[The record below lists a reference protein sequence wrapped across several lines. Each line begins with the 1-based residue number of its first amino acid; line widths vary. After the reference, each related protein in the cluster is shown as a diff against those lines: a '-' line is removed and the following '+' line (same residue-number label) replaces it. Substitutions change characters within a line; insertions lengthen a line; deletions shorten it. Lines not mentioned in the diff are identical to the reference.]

1 MQRMQALHTK
11 NDTYTPCN
19 TWDNM
24 TLFDFN
30 GSALSSIKVLNQ
42 PAENLLSNISF
53 ENDGVT
59 TTPADWNVWLS
70 DSSDTGTVK
79 TEYGYAYDGDY
90 KLTFWDDSAYSAL
103 YIRHLQI
110 FPTVRINSQFGQRP
124 MGIRMC
130 FSCMRRIM
138 EGMN

>member
-1 MQRMQALHTK
+1 MELMQRMQALPYK

-30 GSALSSIKVLNQ
+30 GNALSSIKVLNQ

-79 TEYGYAYDGDY
+79 TEYGYAYDGVI
-90 KLTFWDDSAYSAL
+90 S
-103 YIRHLQI
+103 
-110 FPTVRINSQFGQRP
+110 
-124 MGIRMC
+124 
-130 FSCMRRIM
+130 
-138 EGMN
+138 